1 MKSVTHLPEQWRPAI
16 KNSIGRSPLVRS
28 AAALTA
34 AVALFTFPRL
44 LEAPPR
50 GFVLLSLSGLALGA
64 FMVGALVLLQS
75 AAIRRIRHLRNSSK
89 KQLDELSRCTLYSE
103 QVQHSLVE
111 IVDYRT
117 GTKHREVLELVQ
129 RILDSAVTPMAVA
142 FDPSVR
148 FYVVETTV
156 SHHLVVARS
165 GSEIFAI
172 DPGKSC
178 PTDRTL
184 EEVASGLGAYS
195 LIVPLSL
202 RGGRCNLVMLSDS
215 HPTRADHGFV
225 EQLGLLLSLAEEP
238 SRSRSQYR
246 RRSTARLRAV

>member
-1 MKSVTHLPEQWRPAI
+1 MKSVAQLPEQWRPAV
-16 KNSIGRSPLVRS
+16 KNSISRSPLVRS
-28 AAALTA
+28 AVAFTA
-34 AVALFTFPRL
+34 GTALFALPRFF
-44 LEAPPR
+44 EAPPR
-50 GFVLLSLSGLALGA
+50 GLVLLAFSGLALGA
-64 FMVGALVLLQS
+64 CIAGTLVLLQS

-103 QVQHSLVE
+103 QVHHSLVE
-111 IVDYRT
+111 IVNCRSESR
-117 GTKHREVLELVQ
+117 GPEPLELVQ

-156 SHHLVVARS
+156 THHLVVARS
-165 GSEIFAI
+165 GSEAFAI
-172 DPGKSC
+172 EPGKSC
-178 PTDRTL
+178 RTDRTL
-184 EEVASGLGAYS
+184 QEVAAGLGACS

-225 EQLGLLLSLAEEP
+225 MQLGLLLSLTGEP
-238 SRSRSQYR
+238 SRRRSQHR
-246 RRSTARLRAV
+246 QRSAAKLRAV